1 MLGVGVVGAALLRR
15 LVVALLR
22 RCDGRFERLT
32 VTSFAVRAVVVA
44 RCKTFATTALNGAER
59 IPNNY
64 LNTECVALK
73 QSISI

>member
-22 RCDGRFERLT
+22 RRDGRFERLT

-44 RCKTFATTALNGAER
+44 RC
-59 IPNNY
+59 
-64 LNTECVALK
+64 
-73 QSISI
+73 